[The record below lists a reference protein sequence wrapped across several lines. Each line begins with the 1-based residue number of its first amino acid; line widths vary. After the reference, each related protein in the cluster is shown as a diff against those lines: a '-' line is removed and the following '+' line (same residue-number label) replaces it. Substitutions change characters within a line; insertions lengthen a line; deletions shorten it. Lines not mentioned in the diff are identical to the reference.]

1 MRYRLLDIL
10 RALTFISMFLYHA
23 LWDLVY
29 LYSADIDWYRSQG
42 AYVWQQSICWTFI
55 LLSGFCFSLG
65 KRKIRRGLT
74 VFAAGA
80 LVTLVTWIVMP
91 QSPAVFGVLT
101 LLGSSM
107 LLLCFLDRYLGKIP
121 PVTGIAVSFILFL
134 LLREI
139 NTGWLGFENLR
150 LAALPQSWYK
160 NLFTAYLGFPAA
172 DFVSTDYFSLL
183 PWYFLFLAGY
193 FLCRLMLE
201 RTQTLPDGF
210 ANGIPL
216 FEIPGR
222 HSLLIYLLHQP
233 LIYGVLTVCHWLF

>member
-183 PWYFLFLAGY
+183 PWFFLFLTGY
-193 FLCRLMLE
+193 YLYHAARRYGKLHLL
-201 RTQTLPDGF
+201 R
-210 ANGIPL
+210 GI
-216 FEIPGR
+216 EIPVVNEMGR
-222 HSLLIYLLHQP
+222 HSLLLYLLHQP
-233 LIYGVLTVCHWLF
+233 LLYAFFEMVY